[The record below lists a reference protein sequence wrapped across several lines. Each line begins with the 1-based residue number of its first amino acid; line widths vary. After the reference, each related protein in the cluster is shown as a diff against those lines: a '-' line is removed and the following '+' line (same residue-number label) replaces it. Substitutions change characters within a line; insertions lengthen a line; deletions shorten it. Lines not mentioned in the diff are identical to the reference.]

1 MDYKKI
7 LFSLPHFSSAMKK
20 EIETNGFSFSDFNI
34 ATIIYNWGLSYDE
47 KIGLLKQIVTET
59 SDEVL
64 KMQINQR
71 INVDKLQLE
80 NLKRTLRNACLY
92 CSIPTI
98 LSTAFMAN
106 FRRLGNILRK

>member
-7 LFSLPHFSSAMKK
+7 LFSLPHCSCAMKN
-20 EIETNGFSFSDFNI
+20 EIEKNGFSFSDFNI
-34 ATIIYNWGLSYDE
+34 ASIIYNWRLPYVE
-47 KIGLLKQIVTET
+47 KIGLLKQIAAET

-64 KMQINQR
+64 KLQINQR
-71 INVDKLQLE
+71 IDVDNWI
-80 NLKRTLRNACLY
+80 NLKRILRNACLY

-106 FRRLGNILRK
+106 FRWLVNIFRK